1 MINDLDRYIELTKWI
16 RELSSPDIEE
26 TENAETYRQ
35 DLLRSF
41 NRIGELSHINQTI
54 LNENYYPLIFSED
67 AIMDETCDLLMNF
80 RDLLIDPISLE
91 SVDFPLLYL
100 QTEKL
105 LHYAEKNNDTRVEI
119 LTLDTMVMVCYT
131 ILTATLRLYPSSD
144 ICFRFRDIGIDA
156 AGRLINYLEPELFQ
170 SLDDECKEIVL
181 INSRYVSGLFEYAP
195 SEDSREKA
203 CEDIALL
210 EKSLNLAY
218 DAFYRD
224 AAPNYDWN
232 YHIVRTLQYI
242 TCYTE
247 YREWRSFDL
256 DLMKRVC
263 DYSEKFIKELH
274 IKCPELQDEC
284 TELTQKLY
292 LARNNY
298 LAKKISK
305 DEYKEIL
312 RDIYR
317 SSDINVSTSDDLYPI
332 FSSVYEYS
340 LLLDKNSLNDTDK
353 EFLCDF
359 YNNLGSYIY
368 HLPKAVLLTTL
379 LTFITYVINN
389 YIEIDG
395 APTINDICLDL
406 MASLHPPTYIHSL
419 SVSELTV
426 CLSKH
431 LIDKEPERFIGILE
445 TENVEEVSSR
455 KNELL
460 DFIREA
466 SLLHDVGKIYVYE
479 SIMTYGRK
487 LLDMEFDFIKTHPEV
502 GANLL
507 ESHENTKAYADMARG
522 HHKWYNDESGYPTG
536 FRLQDSK
543 YKTIIS
549 LLTVADCLDAATDT
563 VGRNYKKSKTL
574 DVFIEELMNERGTR
588 YAPFAVD
595 LMKDPDVY
603 KEMEFILSNS
613 VEENYKKT
621 YELLKKL

>member
-1 MINDLDRYIELTKWI
+1 MIHDLDRYIELSKWI
-16 RELSSPDIEE
+16 RGLSSPDIDD
-26 TENAETYRQ
+26 TENAEAYRQ

-54 LNENYYPLIFSED
+54 LNEIYYPLIFSEE
-67 AIMDETCDLLMNF
+67 AITDETCETLMNF

-91 SVDFPLLYL
+91 SVDFSLLFL

-105 LHYAEKNNDTRVEI
+105 LNYAKKNDDARVEI
-119 LTLDTMVMVCYT
+119 LALDTMVMVCYT

-144 ICFRFRDIGIDA
+144 ICFKFRDIGLDA
-156 AGRLINYLEPELFQ
+156 AGRLINYLEPDLF
-170 SLDDECKEIVL
+170 STLDDECKEAVL

-195 SEDSREKA
+195 SEDTSEKA
-203 CEDIALL
+203 LEDIALL
-210 EKSLNLAY
+210 ERSLNLAY
-218 DAFYRD
+218 DSFYRD
-224 AAPNYDWN
+224 AAPNYDWD

-247 YREWRSFDL
+247 YREQRSFDK
-256 DLMKRVC
+256 DLMEKIC
-263 DYSEKFIKELH
+263 DYSDQFISELH
-274 IKCPELQDEC
+274 KRCPELQDEC
-284 TELTQKLY
+284 TELTQKIYLSRNSY
-292 LARNNY
+292 LANRI
-298 LAKKISK
+298 KK
-305 DEYKEIL
+305 DEYKDIL
-312 RDIYR
+312 REIYR

-332 FSSVYEYS
+332 FTSVYEYS
-340 LLLDKNSLNDTDK
+340 LLLDNESLDDTDK
-353 EFLCDF
+353 GFLRNF

-368 HLPKAVLLTTL
+368 HLPKAVLLTTI
-379 LTFITYVINN
+379 LTYISYIINH
-389 YIEIDG
+389 YKEIDG
-395 APTINDICLDL
+395 APSIKEICLDL
-406 MASLHPPTYIHSL
+406 MAVLHPPTYIHSL

-431 LIDKEPERFIGILE
+431 LIDKEPERFIGILG
-445 TENVEEVSSR
+445 TQNADEVYAR
-455 KNELL
+455 KSELS

-466 SLLHDVGKIYVYE
+466 ALLHDVGKIYVYE

-487 LLDMEFDFIKTHPEV
+487 LLDMEFDFIKTHPDV
-502 GANLL
+502 GAALL
-507 ESHENTKAYADMARG
+507 ESYEITREYADMARG
-522 HHKWYNDESGYPTG
+522 HHKWYNDEFGYPGG
-536 FRLQDSK
+536 FKNQDSK

-549 LLTVADCLDAATDT
+549 LLSVADCLDAATDT
-563 VGRNYKKSKTL
+563 VGRNYKKSITL
-574 DVFIEELMNERGTR
+574 DMFIEELISERGTR